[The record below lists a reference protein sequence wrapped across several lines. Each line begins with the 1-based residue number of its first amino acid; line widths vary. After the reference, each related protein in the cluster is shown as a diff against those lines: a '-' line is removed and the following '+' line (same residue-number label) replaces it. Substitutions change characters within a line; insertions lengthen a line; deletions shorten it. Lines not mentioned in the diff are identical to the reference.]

1 MPDYITEEERRLI
14 DAAIEAGK
22 VQKIPMSEYV
32 TAKYQWDSKQNQLVL
47 IEKKP
52 PQILF
57 SGAMNSGRDKLNAFR
72 KEAAM
77 KRAASVLQLLNAGKT
92 KAEIAALL
100 GIDRRRV
107 SVLLERVRQGKYDV
121 QI

>member
-14 DAAIEAGK
+14 DEAIEAGK

-32 TAKYQWDSKQNQLVL
+32 TAKYQWDSKQNRLVL

-57 SGAMNSGRDKLNAFR
+57 SGAMNSGRDKINAFR
-72 KEAAM
+72 KAAGEQRFNTM
-77 KRAASVLQLLNAGKT
+77 VALFKDGKD
-92 KAEIAALL
+92 KKEIAAMLGVHHRYLNKMILKAKERELL
-100 GIDRRRV
+100 
-107 SVLLERVRQGKYDV
+107 
-121 QI
+121 